1 MSRARIVL
9 VAVGVGALVGLFSP
23 LLALVVFVGVAGLV
37 AVGLGVWGE
46 GRETT
51 SVLQRPTPYALFGA
65 FATVFWLIGRLGLV
79 LGLVAAIALVV
90 AFFALGGDLG

>member
-1 MSRARIVL
+1 MSRARIIL
-9 VAVGVGALVGLFSP
+9 VAVGVGAVVGLFSP
-23 LLALVVFVGVAGLV
+23 LLALIVFVAIAGLI

-51 SVLQRPTPYALFGA
+51 SVLQRPTPYVLFGV

-79 LGLVAAIALVV
+79 LGLLAAIALLIG
-90 AFFALGGDLG
+90 FFALGGDLG